1 MRYLFLLYEGTRSTD
16 AMADADR
23 SSLQRY
29 GAFTAE
35 VRARGIFQ
43 AGEALEPV
51 NTATTVR
58 IRDGRTIT
66 TDGPFAETKELL
78 GGFYLLDCHDLDEAI
93 ELAQRI
99 PAAEHGSVE
108 IRPIR
113 ELPADYGA
121 Q

>member
-1 MRYLFLLYEGTRSTD
+1 MRYLLLLYETNRN
-16 AMADADR
+16 ADSMTAD
-23 SSLQRY
+23 SGAELQRY

-35 VRARGIFQ
+35 VRARGVFQ

-58 IRDGRTIT
+58 IREGRTIT
-66 TDGPFAETKELL
+66 TDGPFAETKEML
-78 GGFYLLDCHDLDEAI
+78 GGFYLLDCRDLDEAI

-108 IRPIR
+108 IRPIW